1 MHYRTL
7 GSTGIE
13 IAPLVFG
20 GNVFGW
26 TCDTRRSHALLDR
39 FVSQG
44 LNCIDTADIYSA
56 WAAGNQ
62 GGESEAI
69 IGEWLKARGGRD
81 KLVLISKVGM
91 WEKRKGL
98 SATNIESALEDSLRR
113 LNTDYIDVYFAH
125 IDDPD
130 TPQEQ
135 TLRAFERLVES
146 GKVRSIGASNY
157 SAPRLVTA
165 LDIAQASDLPAY
177 QVMQPLYNLYSRTGF
192 ESELARLAESA
203 QMGVIVYS
211 ALASGFL
218 TGKYTQLEQIHGTAR
233 ERILAKYFNPR
244 GQRILDALIEVSRQT
259 GATSA
264 QIALTWLLKRPAVTA
279 PIVSATSIEQLDEI
293 IATLSIDLPQRAME
307 TLSRASAED

>member
-1 MHYRTL
+1 
-7 GSTGIE
+7 
-13 IAPLVFG
+13 
-20 GNVFGW
+20 
-26 TCDTRRSHALLDR
+26 
-39 FVSQG
+39 
-44 LNCIDTADIYSA
+44 
-56 WAAGNQ
+56 
-62 GGESEAI
+62 
-69 IGEWLKARGGRD
+69 
-81 KLVLISKVGM
+81 
-91 WEKRKGL
+91 
-98 SATNIESALEDSLRR
+98 
-113 LNTDYIDVYFAH
+113 
-125 IDDPD
+125 
-130 TPQEQ
+130 
-135 TLRAFERLVES
+135 
-146 GKVRSIGASNY
+146 
-157 SAPRLVTA
+157 